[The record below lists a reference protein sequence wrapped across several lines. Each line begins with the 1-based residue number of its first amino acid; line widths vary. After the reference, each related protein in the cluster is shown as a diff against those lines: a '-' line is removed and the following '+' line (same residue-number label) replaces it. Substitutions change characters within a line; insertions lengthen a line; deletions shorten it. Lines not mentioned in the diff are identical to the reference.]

1 MIPLAETP
9 QYIHYAAIVGIL
21 ILLEGLLSADNAL
34 VIAIIVKGL
43 PRNERRKALF
53 VGLIGSF
60 VLRFLALFTASTL
73 QKFWFLQAGGA
84 LYLIYLAITHLFRHQ
99 AHRKQEIKVKR
110 KGFWQ
115 TVVLIELTDIAF
127 AIDSVLVAVAVSNEL
142 WVIYTGVILGV
153 ILLRFAAFV
162 LTRVIEKYPGLEHM
176 AYALVFWVGIKLGV
190 QSVVSLNEYHKLG
203 WRVVHMSPV
212 LFWTVTAAIIVIGIA
227 LSLQVKRKPVKERKE
242 VLEIEKL
249 LEGNPD
255 SDTNHADSSKRSD
268 GGM

>member
-9 QYIHYAAIVGIL
+9 QYIHYAAIIGVL

-34 VIAIIVKGL
+34 VIALIVRGL
-43 PRNERRKALF
+43 PRKDRQKALF
-53 VGLIGSF
+53 VGLVGSF

-84 LYLIYLAITHLFRHQ
+84 FYLIYLALTHLFRHQ
-99 AHRKQEIKVKR
+99 VHHKKEIKVKPR
-110 KGFWQ
+110 GFWR
-115 TVVLIELTDIAF
+115 TVVIIELTDIAF

-190 QSVVSLNEYHKLG
+190 QSVVSLNEYYQLG
-203 WRVVHMSPV
+203 WRVVHMNPV

-227 LSLQVKRKPVKERKE
+227 LSLQVKRRPAKERKE

-249 LEGNPD
+249 FEGNPD
-255 SDTNHADSSKRSD
+255 RDTDHVDSAKRSGD
-268 GGM
+268 GM